1 MIQTEFEF
9 TLPKGYLDAHGN
21 VHKTGIMRL
30 AYAIDEVIPLQDPRV
45 KMNPAYATIIILS
58 RVIIKLGAVDNIS
71 PALIEHLFTC
81 DLNYLHR
88 FYRQINELTE
98 PDLVSS
104 QPLQPNSSLTSSP
117 AETQTISNLGGILPT
132 KNNQLRS

>member
-9 TLPKGYLDAHGN
+9 TLPKGYVDAHGN

-45 KMNPAYATIIILS
+45 KMNPAYGTIIILS

-71 PALIEHLFTC
+71 PTVIERLFAR
-81 DLNYLHR
+81 DLNYLHS
-88 FYRQINELTE
+88 FYRQINELNE
-98 PDLVSS
+98 PEQFSS
-104 QPLQPNSSLTSSP
+104 QTLSPSSS
-117 AETQTISNLGGILPT
+117 EQIQTVSEEI
-132 KNNQLRS
+132 

>member
-9 TLPKGYLDAHGN
+9 TLPKGYVDGHGN

-58 RVIIKLGAVDNIS
+58 RVIVKLGAVDNIS
-71 PALIEHLFTC
+71 PAVIERLFAC
-81 DLNYLHR
+81 DLNYLHG
-88 FYRQINELTE
+88 FYRQINEIME
-98 PDLVSS
+98 PEQVSS
-104 QPLQPNSSLTSSP
+104 LPLSPNSSLISSP
-117 AETQTISNLGGILPT
+117 EETQTVSKEILPT

>member
-1 MIQTEFEF
+1 MIQTEYEF
-9 TLPKGYLDAHGN
+9 TLLKGYVDAHGN

-71 PALIEHLFTC
+71 PTVIEHLFAC
-81 DLNYLHR
+81 DLNYLHE

-98 PDLVSS
+98 PEQLSLS
-104 QPLQPNSSLTSSP
+104 PNSPVTSSS
-117 AETQTISNLGGILPT
+117 EQI
-132 KNNQLRS
+132 